1 MHTAAITSHAA
12 FTGSPRVNATM
23 PREIVPSRITPAQIS
38 LSRKDMMPRQP
49 EAGPIMVCAV
59 NQEGTS
65 NALIWIKLASEKLG
79 LRPTNSAIG
88 HVLILGSRTLA
99 LTGVAHRS
107 SCADHHAPF
116 VFTAT

>member
-1 MHTAAITSHAA
+1 
-12 FTGSPRVNATM
+12 
-23 PREIVPSRITPAQIS
+23 
-38 LSRKDMMPRQP
+38 
-49 EAGPIMVCAV
+49 MVCAV

-79 LRPTNSAIG
+79 LRPINSAIG

-99 LTGVAHRS
+99 LNGVAHRS

-116 VFTAT
+116 RVHCNLGAHKLQLIQWT